1 MAGQNLNSEILKKT
15 LQLEIARIKVKM
27 PPAEWWSLAWPSNVD
42 RQSSQM
48 IAWLSMIELNAVEA
62 PDVTFFQI
70 FN

>member
-1 MAGQNLNSEILKKT
+1 MAGQNLSSEILKKT
-15 LQLEIARIKVKM
+15 VQLEIARIKIKM
-27 PPAEWWSLAWPSNVD
+27 PPAGWWSLAWPSNDD